1 MPSRPRKRAQSQQT
15 WTVPPLGAFST
26 RTRGLDGVHLSSE
39 REVRLGCRGGGGC
52 NCSPE
57 RSTPAKVDGRGG
69 FISPSTPCSRAETH
83 HWGGFGHYSNTDA
96 LLLYLSCTAT
106 AGSVTLTAS
115 YPASFFPAEEVPR
128 QHQGLWSK
136 HQRRLLMLR
145 PRPKRQ
151 CRKYQ
156 RYLPW

>member
-1 MPSRPRKRAQSQQT
+1 MGSF
-15 WTVPPLGAFST
+15 VE
-26 RTRGLDGVHLSSE
+26 RTRGSARLSRRRRLQLFP
-39 REVRLGCRGGGGC
+39 REDW
-52 NCSPE
+52 
-57 RSTPAKVDGRGG
+57 TPAKVDGRGG

-136 HQRRLLMLR
+136 HQRRLLML
-145 PRPKRQ
+145 PASPEATVSKVSEVSAVVTVIEGEF
-151 CRKYQ
+151 KS
-156 RYLPW
+156 